1 MENKKTLEIKST
13 PLYPVTV
20 GMPAIVSEQEGVR
33 RTSKVLSVKEISQTE
48 IFFET
53 LNTNYLLHLAA
64 KEAAV

>member
-1 MENKKTLEIKST
+1 MENKKTLEIKGT

-48 IFFET
+48 FS
-53 LNTNYLLHLAA
+53 LRR
-64 KEAAV
+64 

>member
-1 MENKKTLEIKST
+1 
-13 PLYPVTV
+13 
-20 GMPAIVSEQEGVR
+20 MPAIVSEQEGVR

>member
-1 MENKKTLEIKST
+1 MENKKMLEINGT

-20 GMPAIVSEQEGVR
+20 GMPAVISEKKGVR

-64 KEAAV
+64 KVAAV

>member
-1 MENKKTLEIKST
+1 MENKKMLEIKGT

-20 GMPAIVSEQEGVR
+20 GMPAVISEQEGVR

>member
-1 MENKKTLEIKST
+1 MENKKTLEIKGT

-53 LNTNYLLHLAA
+53 LNTNYLLHLVAM
-64 KEAAV
+64 EAAV